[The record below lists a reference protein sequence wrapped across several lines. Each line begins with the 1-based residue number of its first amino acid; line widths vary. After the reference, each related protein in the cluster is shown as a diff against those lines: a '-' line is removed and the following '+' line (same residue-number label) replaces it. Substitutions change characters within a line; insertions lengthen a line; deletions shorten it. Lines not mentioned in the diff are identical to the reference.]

1 MSVKSRKNNV
11 VQFRPNSEQRSVF
24 DFTSGTD
31 KIEKVGRYSYIGIT
45 LTEFLDF
52 DVTVKIVAQSAS
64 RAHGLLIAKY
74 NTMSGMLY
82 DVFTK
87 LYDSIV
93 WPIISYGAAILGS
106 KSFSCINAVQN
117 RAMRYRQIYS
127 DGINIWRDDTEAPTS
142 KTMEMH
148 LRSMGSLC
156 EHGIGPSKQ
165 THFEVG

>member
-11 VQFRPNSEQRSVF
+11 VQFRPSSEQRSVF

-74 NTMSGMLY
+74 NTMGGMLY

-117 RAMRYRQIYS
+117 RAMRFFLGTGKYTPS
-127 DGINIWRDDTEAPTS
+127 ASVFG
-142 KTMEMH
+142 EMTRKPP
-148 LRSMGSLC
+148 LV
-156 EHGIGPSKQ
+156 KQ
-165 THFEVG
+165 WKCISAQ